1 MQALRLQ
8 RQLLL
13 SNNDFDEDWYID
25 GTPYFHRGYRR
36 PELVEDDEEELSDY
50 VNLRLYIARMKALEA
65 ARKMRG

>member
-13 SNNDFDEDWYID
+13 SNSDFDEDWYID
-25 GTPYFHRGYRR
+25 GTPDFHRGYRR
-36 PELVEDDEEELSDY
+36 PDLVEDDEEELSDY
-50 VNLRLYIARMKALEA
+50 VKLRLYIARMKALEA